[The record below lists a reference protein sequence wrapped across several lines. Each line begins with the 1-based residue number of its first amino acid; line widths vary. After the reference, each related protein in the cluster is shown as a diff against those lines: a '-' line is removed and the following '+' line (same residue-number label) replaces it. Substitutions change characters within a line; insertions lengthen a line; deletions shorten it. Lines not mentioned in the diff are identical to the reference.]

1 MDDGSLPFP
10 SPEKV
15 PTLSVV
21 RSSRFVITRRLPSLD
36 VCCVDQRYKGGH
48 PNPRRKEPR
57 MAQP

>member
-36 VCCVDQRYKGGH
+36 VCCVD
-48 PNPRRKEPR
+48 
-57 MAQP
+57 